1 MISKIIIFKNDRT
14 GDLITSLPAINSI
27 IKRNTNKE
35 IMIYLS
41 EINFR
46 MNFLFNYKN
55 VTIKKINYKLTL
67 INRIFIIFNFLTS
80 KISEVYILRPKNF
93 YFLLPI
99 IFYFKSIK
107 FYGFCL
113 DGSNNYKRPIIFL
126 RKFLTKFVIN
136 DRGTSKKRV
145 SRIKLHLELAGLD
158 NTENFH
164 KEEYNFKVS
173 SKLKEILPKDYL
185 LIHYK
190 KQIFNELGWGIDGL
204 EKIINK
210 ILKFYPNIILIND
223 IEPGNDHLIFKN
235 KYKWYDL
242 SNDSSHNKSSNV
254 LYLPNISGLD
264 MFNAIK
270 FSKKTIAVH
279 GTITLLGNLLNVP
292 ILDLFYCDIK
302 NRDDFYR
309 YKNAFH
315 EWKPNDINYKFLI
328 PNKNLN
334 KTINKML
341 FYIKNEK

>member
-1 MISKIIIFKNDRT
+1 MKKIIIFKNDRT
-14 GDLITSLPAINSI
+14 GDLITSLPAINYI
-27 IKRNTNKE
+27 IKKNKDKE
-35 IMIYLS
+35 ILIYLS

-46 MNFLFNYKN
+46 MKFLFDYNN
-55 VTIKKINYKLTL
+55 VTIKKINYKLTF
-67 INRIFIIFNFLTS
+67 INRILIFFKFVTS

-93 YFLLPI
+93 FFLLPI

-113 DGSNNYKRPIIFL
+113 DGSNNYKRPIGIL
-126 RKFLTKFVIN
+126 RKFLTYYVIN
-136 DRGTSKKRV
+136 DRGTRNKRT
-145 SRIKLHLELAGLD
+145 SRTKLHLKLAGLD
-158 NTENFH
+158 EAEKNNN
-164 KEEYNFKVS
+164 KQYNLKVS
-173 SKLKEILPKDYL
+173 SKLKEILPQDYL

-190 KQIFNELGWGIDGL
+190 KQVFNELGWGTDGL
-204 EKIINK
+204 GKIINK
-210 ILKFYPNIILIND
+210 ILEFYSNVILIND
-223 IEPGNDHLIFKN
+223 IEPSNDHLIFKK

-242 SNDSSHNKSSNV
+242 SNDTFDNKTSKV

-264 MFNAIK
+264 MFNAIR
-270 FSKKTIAVH
+270 FSKKTIAIH

-315 EWKPNDINYKFLI
+315 EWKPNNISYKFLI
-328 PNKNLN
+328 PSKNLN

-341 FYIKNEK
+341 VYIKNEK